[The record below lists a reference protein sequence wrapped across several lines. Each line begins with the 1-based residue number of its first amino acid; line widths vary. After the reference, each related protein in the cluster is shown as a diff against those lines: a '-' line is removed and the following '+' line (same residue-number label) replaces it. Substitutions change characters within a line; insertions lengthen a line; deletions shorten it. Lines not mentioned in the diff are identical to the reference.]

1 MEKGKIEKFLEDS
14 SCRTKSEIIKK
25 LIKKFELDKKEA
37 EEVYTT
43 WKKEY
48 MKFKG

>member
-1 MEKGKIEKFLEDS
+1 MKNESLFKFIEENACKPK
-14 SCRTKSEIIKK
+14 REIIKK
-25 LIKKFELDKKEA
+25 LIKEFSLDKEEA
-37 EEVYTT
+37 EELYQT

>member
-1 MEKGKIEKFLEDS
+1 MRKKIITKFIEKNA
-14 SCRTKSEIIKK
+14 CKPKQEIIKK
-25 LIKKFELDKKEA
+25 LIKRFNLNKEEA
-37 EEVYTT
+37 EELYQT

>member
-1 MEKGKIEKFLEDS
+1 MRKKIITKFIEKNA
-14 SCRTKSEIIKK
+14 CKPKQEIIKRFNLNK
-25 LIKKFELDKKEA
+25 EEA
-37 EEVYTT
+37 EELYQT